1 MPQDT
6 PGPTPRAGSSPA
18 PAPPAPAAK
27 KGNGAARAAAPAP
40 PPPARAPEEGAKI
53 SFPVATESIDR
64 VVHAVQGR
72 MTSGMAP
79 AATALAFFDWLVHL
93 ANSPGKMNE
102 LAQNAVAK
110 SLGFA
115 LYAARARFQPGQ
127 SDPPFIAPLPGDT
140 RFASEEWRKYPFNLI
155 HQSFLLGEQWWNYAT
170 KKVRGVSRHH
180 QDMVGFAAR
189 QFWDMVAP
197 SNYLLTNP
205 DLVKATLEQGGANLA
220 RGFERLLADSQA
232 QLAGQRPSLKTEFA
246 AGKNL
251 AVTPGK
257 VVFRNRLIE
266 LIQYSPSTPAVHPE
280 PVLIVPA
287 WIMKY
292 YILDLQPH
300 NSLIKY
306 LVDHG
311 HTVFAIS
318 WKNPDAEDRDLGLQ
332 DYRQLGVNAALDAVG
347 AIVPDRKVHGVG
359 YCLGGTLLSIA
370 AAAMA
375 REGQPRLAT
384 LTLFA
389 AQVDFEEA
397 GEIML
402 FIDESQLLYLED
414 MMWESGYLDTKQM
427 AGAFQ
432 MLRSKDLVWS
442 RLVRTYLLGE
452 EEKLNDLMTWNADA
466 TRMPYRMHS
475 DYLRHLF
482 LDNAL
487 AHSKY
492 RVDGRP
498 VALSDIRVPILAV
511 GTVTDHVAPWKSVYK
526 INLLTDTEVT
536 FILTSGGH
544 NAGIVSE
551 PGKPRRSY
559 QVSTTAATD
568 KYVDPDAW
576 IAATPKRE
584 GSWWPAWQAWL
595 AGHSGAKAPPPA
607 TGNARAGFA
616 PLGDAPGTYVLQP

>member
-1 MPQDT
+1 MSRESPRRPGVESGGDTISRPQ
-6 PGPTPRAGSSPA
+6 PGENVP
-18 PAPPAPAAK
+18 
-27 KGNGAARAAAPAP
+27 
-40 PPPARAPEEGAKI
+40 EGAKLP
-53 SFPVATESIDR
+53 FPLATESIDR
-64 VVHAVQGR
+64 IVHAIQGR
-72 MTSGMAP
+72 MTSGLAP
-79 AATALAFFDWLVHL
+79 SAVALAYFDWLAHL
-93 ANSPGKMNE
+93 ANSPGKINE
-102 LAQNAVAK
+102 LAQNAFSK
-110 SLGFA
+110 SLAFA
-115 LYAARARFQPGQ
+115 LYAARAQAAPGETQ
-127 SDPPFIAPLPGDT
+127 SPFIAPLAGDT
-140 RFASEEWRKYPFNLI
+140 RFASAEWQKYPFNLI

-170 KKVRGVSRHH
+170 KEVRGVSRHH
-180 QDMVGFAAR
+180 QDVVGFSAR

-197 SNYLLTNP
+197 SNYPFTNP
-205 DLVKATLEQGGANLA
+205 DIVKATLEQGGANLA
-220 RGFERLLADSQA
+220 RGTERLLADAQA
-232 QLAGQRPSLKTEFA
+232 ALAGQQPRLATEYA
-246 AGKNL
+246 AGRNL

-266 LIQYSPSTPAVHPE
+266 LIQYTPATPTVHPE

-318 WKNPDAEDRDLGLQ
+318 WKNPDAEDRDLGLE
-332 DYRQLGVNAALDAVG
+332 DYRALGVAAALDAIG
-347 AIVPDRKVHGVG
+347 AIVPKCKVHGVG

-370 AAAMA
+370 EAAMA
-375 REGQPRLAT
+375 RDGQERLAS

-397 GEIML
+397 GDIML
-402 FIDESQLLYLED
+402 FIDESQILYLED
-414 MMWESGYLDTKQM
+414 MMWEAGYLDTKQM

-432 MLRSKDLVWS
+432 LLRSKDLIWS

-452 EEKLNDLMTWNADA
+452 DETMNDLMTWNADA

-487 AHSKY
+487 AHGRY
-492 RVDGRP
+492 RVGERP

-511 GTVTDHVAPWKSVYK
+511 GTTKDHVAPWKSVYK
-526 INLLTDTEVT
+526 IHMLTDTEVT

-544 NAGIVSE
+544 NAGIVSA
-551 PGKPRRSY
+551 PNKARRAY
-559 QVSTTAATD
+559 QIATAAATD

-576 IAATPKRE
+576 TVATPKYE
-584 GSWWPAWQAWL
+584 GSWWPPWQAWL
-595 AGHSGAKAPPPA
+595 AKRSGAKGPPPA
-607 TGNARAGFA
+607 LGDPRAGLA
-616 PLGDAPGTYVLQP
+616 PLGDAPGTYVLMA

>member
-1 MPQDT
+1 MPDDSAAA
-6 PGPTPRAGSSPA
+6 PGPSKSPKPSSNPQPA
-18 PAPPAPAAK
+18 APPATK
-27 KGNGAARAAAPAP
+27 AR
-40 PPPARAPEEGAKI
+40 PPAEPPGAQMP
-53 SFPVATESIDR
+53 FPAATESIDR

-72 MTSGMAP
+72 LTSGMAP

-102 LAQNAVAK
+102 LAQNAYAK

-115 LYAARARFQPGQ
+115 LYAARNGFRPGQ
-127 SDPPFIAPLPGDT
+127 SDAPFITPLPGDT
-140 RFASEEWRKYPFNLI
+140 RFASDEWRKYPFNMI
-155 HQSFLLGEQWWNYAT
+155 HQAFLLGEQWWNYAT
-170 KKVRGVSRHH
+170 KEVRGVSRHH
-180 QDMVGFAAR
+180 QDMVGFSAR
-189 QFWDMVAP
+189 QFWDMIAP

-205 DLVKATLEQGGANLA
+205 DLVKTTLEQGGANLA
-220 RGFERLLADSQA
+220 RGYERLLADAQA
-232 QLAGQRPSLKTEFA
+232 ALSGQPPKPRTDFA
-246 AGKNL
+246 VGKNL

-257 VVFRNRLIE
+257 VVLKNRLIE
-266 LIQYSPSTPAVHPE
+266 LIQYTPSTPTVHPE

-292 YILDLQPH
+292 YILDLQPQ

-306 LVDHG
+306 LVDQG

-318 WKNPDAEDRDLGLQ
+318 WKNPDAGDRDLGLE
-332 DYRQLGVNAALDAVG
+332 DYRELGVEAALQAIDAIAPG
-347 AIVPDRKVHGVG
+347 RKVHGVG

-370 AAAMA
+370 TAAMA
-375 REGQPRLAT
+375 RDGRDRLAS
-384 LTLFA
+384 LTLLA

-414 MMWESGYLDTKQM
+414 MMWEKGFLDTKQM

-442 RLVRTYLLGE
+442 RLVRNYLLGE
-452 EEKLNDLMTWNADA
+452 DETLNDMMTWNADA

-487 AHSKY
+487 ARGKFQ
-492 RVDGRP
+492 VGGKT
-498 VALSDIRVPILAV
+498 VALTDIRVPILAV
-511 GTVTDHVAPWKSVYK
+511 GTTTDHVAPWKSVYK
-526 INLLTDTEVT
+526 IRLLTDTEVT
-536 FILTSGGH
+536 FVLTSGGH

-551 PGKPRRSY
+551 PGRPRRSH
-559 QVSTTAATD
+559 QIATAAAGD
-568 KYVDPDAW
+568 KYIDPDAW
-576 IAATPKRE
+576 AQATPKHE

-595 AGHSGAKAPPPA
+595 AERSGAKVPPPA
-607 TGNARAGFA
+607 TGNAKAGYA
-616 PLGDAPGTYVLQP
+616 PLYDAPGTYVLQP

>member
-1 MPQDT
+1 MPDDSAAA
-6 PGPTPRAGSSPA
+6 PGPSKPPKPSSNPSPA
-18 PAPPAPAAK
+18 APPAAK
-27 KGNGAARAAAPAP
+27 AR
-40 PPPARAPEEGAKI
+40 PPAESPGAQMP
-53 SFPVATESIDR
+53 FPAATESIDR

-72 MTSGMAP
+72 LTSGMAP

-102 LAQNAVAK
+102 LAQNAYAK

-115 LYAARARFQPGQ
+115 LYAAQNGFRPGR
-127 SDPPFIAPLPGDT
+127 SDTPFIAPLPGDT
-140 RFASEEWRKYPFNLI
+140 RFASEEWRKYPFNMI
-155 HQSFLLGEQWWNYAT
+155 HQAFLLGEQWWNYAT
-170 KKVRGVSRHH
+170 KEVRGVSRHH
-180 QDMVGFAAR
+180 QDMVGFSAR
-189 QFWDMVAP
+189 QFWDMMAP

-205 DLVKATLEQGGANLA
+205 DLVKATMEQGGANLA
-220 RGFERLLADSQA
+220 RGFERLLADAQA
-232 QLAGQRPSLKTEFA
+232 ALAGQPPKPRTDFA
-246 AGKNL
+246 VGKNL

-257 VVFRNRLIE
+257 VVLKNRLIE
-266 LIQYSPSTPAVHPE
+266 LIQYTPTTPTVHPE

-292 YILDLQPH
+292 YILDLQPQ

-306 LVDHG
+306 LVDQG
-311 HTVFAIS
+311 HTVFTIS
-318 WKNPDAEDRDLGLQ
+318 WKNPDAGDRELGFE
-332 DYRQLGVNAALDAVG
+332 DYRELGVEAALQ
-347 AIVPDRKVHGVG
+347 AIEAIAPGRRVHGVG
-359 YCLGGTLLSIA
+359 YCLGGTLLSVA
-370 AAAMA
+370 TAAMA
-375 REGQPRLAT
+375 RDGRDRLAS

-414 MMWESGYLDTKQM
+414 MMWEKGFLDTKQM

-442 RLVRTYLLGE
+442 RIVRTYLLGE
-452 EEKLNDLMTWNADA
+452 DETLNDMMTWNSDA

-487 AHSKY
+487 ARGKF
-492 RVDGRP
+492 RVGGKP
-498 VALSDIRVPILAV
+498 VALTDIRVPILAV
-511 GTVTDHVAPWKSVYK
+511 GTTTDHVAPWKSVYK
-526 INLLTDTEVT
+526 IRLLTDTEVT
-536 FILTSGGH
+536 FVLTSGGH

-551 PGKPRRSY
+551 PGRPRRSH
-559 QVSTTAATD
+559 QIATARHAD
-568 KYVDPDAW
+568 KYMDPDAW
-576 IAATPKRE
+576 AAATPKQE

-595 AGHSGAKAPPPA
+595 AERSGAKVPPPA
-607 TGNARAGFA
+607 TGNAKAGYA
-616 PLGDAPGTYVLQP
+616 PLYDAPGKYVLQP

>member
-1 MPQDT
+1 MPDDST
-6 PGPTPRAGSSPA
+6 AAAPGPSKPPKPSSNPSPA
-18 PAPPAPAAK
+18 APPAAKARLPAESP
-27 KGNGAARAAAPAP
+27 GAQMPFPA
-40 PPPARAPEEGAKI
+40 
-53 SFPVATESIDR
+53 ATESIDR

-72 MTSGMAP
+72 LTSGMAP

-102 LAQNAVAK
+102 LAQNAYAK

-115 LYAARARFQPGQ
+115 LYAAQNGFRPGR
-127 SDPPFIAPLPGDT
+127 SDTPFIAPLPGDT
-140 RFASEEWRKYPFNLI
+140 RFASEEWRKYPFNMI
-155 HQSFLLGEQWWNYAT
+155 HQAFLLGEQWWNYAT
-170 KKVRGVSRHH
+170 KEVRGVSRHH
-180 QDMVGFAAR
+180 QDMVGFSAR
-189 QFWDMVAP
+189 QFWDMMAP

-205 DLVKATLEQGGANLA
+205 DLVKATMEQGGANLA
-220 RGFERLLADSQA
+220 RGFERLLADAQA
-232 QLAGQRPSLKTEFA
+232 ALAGQPPKPRTDFA
-246 AGKNL
+246 VGKNL

-257 VVFRNRLIE
+257 VVLKNRLIE
-266 LIQYSPSTPAVHPE
+266 LIQYTPTTPTVHPE

-292 YILDLQPH
+292 YILDLQPQ

-306 LVDHG
+306 LVDQG
-311 HTVFAIS
+311 HTVFTIS
-318 WKNPDAEDRDLGLQ
+318 WKNPDEGDRELGFE
-332 DYRQLGVNAALDAVG
+332 DYRELGVEAALQ
-347 AIVPDRKVHGVG
+347 AIEAIAPGRRVHGVG
-359 YCLGGTLLSIA
+359 YCLGGTLLSVA
-370 AAAMA
+370 TAAMA
-375 REGQPRLAT
+375 RDGRDRLAS

-414 MMWESGYLDTKQM
+414 MMWEKGFLDTKQM

-442 RLVRTYLLGE
+442 RIVRTYLLGE
-452 EEKLNDLMTWNADA
+452 DETLNDMMTWNSDA

-487 AHSKY
+487 ARGKF
-492 RVDGRP
+492 RVGGKP
-498 VALSDIRVPILAV
+498 VALTDIRVPILAV
-511 GTVTDHVAPWKSVYK
+511 GTTTDHVAPWKSVYK
-526 INLLTDTEVT
+526 IRLLTDTEVT
-536 FILTSGGH
+536 FVLTSGGH

-551 PGKPRRSY
+551 PGRPRRSH
-559 QVSTTAATD
+559 QIATARHAD
-568 KYVDPDAW
+568 KYMDPDAW
-576 IAATPKRE
+576 AAATPKQE

-595 AGHSGAKAPPPA
+595 AERSGAKVPPPA
-607 TGNARAGFA
+607 TGNAKAGYA
-616 PLGDAPGTYVLQP
+616 PLYDAPGKYVLQP